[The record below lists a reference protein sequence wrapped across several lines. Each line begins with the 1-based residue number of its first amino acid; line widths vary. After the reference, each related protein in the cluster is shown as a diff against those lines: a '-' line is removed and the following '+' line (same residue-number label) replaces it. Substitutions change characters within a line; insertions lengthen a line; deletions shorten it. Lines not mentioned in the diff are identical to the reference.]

1 MTSVLKDRVWV
12 AWWSYSPSLAKTS
25 RACLRYTT
33 SMPVA
38 LVLQA
43 LLFLL
48 DQSVVLAA
56 QPITSGCFA
65 SSSSVRLLSSLS
77 AQQVADG
84 ALISPVEAT
93 WDFERKNGTLAA
105 AAGARVNMSCLAAVN
120 VTLPGPTGSRGFL
133 QPAAIDLSA
142 ATGLDMDHVSLSTD
156 CDTVLEYQQ
165 FFCSSHSVAGSL
177 TLEPGAVYFSQ
188 WQDGFTSLRNV
199 TLTCSA
205 PNQTAPQPP
214 CRLAAVQ
221 TAQQLLDAFLVYAT
235 AVAANVT
242 VVVAD
247 NITLANSSWP
257 NWPVPVVTNVTMVG
271 SARLYRPVLDFNLMT
286 SMWRLIPPY
295 HVFMVNLTCINLA
308 PAYYSPGI
316 IFSQFGMLSERMW
329 AFRRYDR
336 LLHLAYCTLVVPK
349 EQLAYTRYWITF
361 LVSPVPEAQDKA
373 AWIRING
380 MKVSAV
386 NATGVYYDYAEAY
399 TVYYDHVLVTDHL
412 NSSRFPLLPQNTGL
426 AQLQADNVPLT
437 AVNPAINAS
446 DMMLALNPNFSSPD
460 DKGRRWVLLVANI
473 TLPRGANGSAAAA
486 NASFNRTAV
495 TIPGDTVVSQGPG
508 LNTVRLDVGGG
519 MDRLIIPAGKKLLL
533 RQLVLSGLA
542 ARRSS
547 YSAADPL
554 GVLVS
559 PLWGLS
565 LANGSSVGLEGC
577 TVLVS
582 ADELRLLQQALLPA
596 NETQGQPYSSAVVDA
611 VREFFSNSF
620 KETPNVGSYGALYIY
635 VESGATQRYSMTGVT
650 FRTPVAA
657 DGELASSN
665 FTVLG
670 VPYDTG
676 GRGKLAGWAVGVL
689 VGCLVGGVLLLA
701 LAAALLVMR
710 RRRRQGSGGGQGAY
724 DKYLRASADPGAGPH
739 AGGGGLDLMPP
750 STELTNSSQVL
761 RPGARN
767 SDVEAADAVLRRLKG
782 GGLDPT
788 SASGD
793 VLLTGSGGQGR
804 IGCVAVPF
812 GVPTMAS
819 GQMSGSSG
827 NGLSTPYMTAAAVA
841 AAAATGV
848 SPEVDSFDRPPS
860 TSMLGHHGPVAVG
873 ASGAR
878 ASRQARGSHSQ
889 ASSASVSGRNA
900 SSMPSGISR
909 GGASSV
915 SNRGRE
921 GAPEL
926 ENMHRTIQELGQD
939 FMDRH
944 LEIVGEIGR
953 GAHGTVYKGT
963 WRGLLVA
970 VKSMIF
976 CSDSNARQ
984 QQRPLMEA
992 AISSNL
998 AHPNIVTTYSYELRE
1013 VEHELAS
1020 LSPELARQG
1029 GGWRLLII
1037 QEYCDAGP
1045 LRRIVDCGFF
1055 LTPAR
1060 PRSPAGPSQGAA
1072 GGQASSSGED
1082 MNALQQPPD
1091 SGTSNGNKAS
1101 DKGPPESGA
1110 GEVVPRSNG
1119 DVRIQVP
1126 GVQTLSAGQPARQ
1139 LVVDDVP
1146 ADVPPRPGSSLQAAQ
1161 RYVEAALMVA
1171 RGLQHV
1177 HDKNIVHGDL
1187 NPNNVL
1193 LVRAP
1198 ASPLGFCLKVSD
1210 FGLSLRMS
1218 EGESH
1223 LSNLF
1228 QGSPYYCAPEVLL
1241 SGKLSKSADIY
1252 SLGIMLWELQN
1263 GSRPPWRRGVRLRTF
1278 PSLNTGELE
1287 FGSETPPRYVRL
1299 TRECFHASKDA
1310 RPGIATVVQTLAALK
1325 ADLDAT

>member
-1 MTSVLKDRVWV
+1 MVMVPNSDSHRINVFWRFWQPCYLQEVLLIFILLTGAACPQQQKD
-12 AWWSYSPSLAKTS
+12 ALDGCTGTYG
-25 RACLRYTT
+25 TT
-33 SMPVA
+33 
-38 LVLQA
+38 Q
-43 LLFLL
+43 
-48 DQSVVLAA
+48 
-56 QPITSGCFA
+56 
-65 SSSSVRLLSSLS
+65 LLSMLS
-77 AQQVADG
+77 PQQLADG
-84 ALISPVEAT
+84 ALASPPILN
-93 WDFERKNGTLAA
+93 WDFGSQQRALAA
-105 AAGARVNMSCLAAVN
+105 VAGARVNMSCLAAVN

-235 AVAANVT
+235 AVAAANVT
-242 VVVAD
+242 VLIAA
-247 NITLANSSWP
+247 NISVPKSSWP
-257 NWPVPVVTNVTMVG
+257 DSPVRVTTNMIVAG
-271 SARLYRPVLDFNLMT
+271 SARLFRPVLDFNLMV
-286 SMWRLIPPY
+286 SMWEVVPPY
-295 HVFMVNLTCINLA
+295 TVTLVNLTCANLA
-308 PAYYSPGI
+308 PAYFSPTYN
-316 IFSQFGMLSERMW
+316 FSQFGMLSERVW
-329 AFRRYDR
+329 AFRRYGQ
-336 LLHLAYCTLVVPK
+336 LLHIVNTTLVVPP
-349 EQLAYTRYWITF
+349 EELAYTKYWVTF
-361 LVSPVPEAQDKA
+361 LVSPVPEAQAKA
-373 AWIRING
+373 SWYRVIDI
-380 MKVSAV
+380 KVSAV
-386 NATGVYYDYAEAY
+386 NDTGIYYSTVRAFTVTYTGVR
-399 TVYYDHVLVTDHL
+399 LTDDL
-412 NSSRFPLLPQNTGL
+412 NGSYPLLPQVTGL
-426 AQLQADNVPLT
+426 MQFEADSVPLS
-437 AVNPAINAS
+437 AVNAVGNAADFLLS
-446 DMMLALNPNFSSPD
+446 LNSSNSVPD
-460 DKGRRWVLLVANI
+460 DQGRRWVIIVANFS
-473 TLPRGANGSAAAA
+473 TTDGKAWPTSESGNSSSSANGTDGGAVVLPGSTVIKAHPRLQVARLGLGAQA
-486 NASFNRTAV
+486 NS
-495 TIPGDTVVSQGPG
+495 IG
-508 LNTVRLDVGGG
+508 
-519 MDRLIIPAGKKLLL
+519 IPAGKKLLL

-596 NETQGQPYSSAVVDA
+596 NETQGQPYSSAVLDA

-635 VESGATQRYSMTGVT
+635 VESGATQRYNMTGVT

-665 FTVLG
+665 FTLLG

-793 VLLTGSGGQGR
+793 CGNTGTR
-804 IGCVAVPF
+804 T
-812 GVPTMAS
+812 PTTIATCRNSAS
-819 GQMSGSSG
+819 AGATSGSIAI
-827 NGLSTPYMTAAAVA
+827 GLFP
-841 AAAATGV
+841 
-848 SPEVDSFDRPPS
+848 
-860 TSMLGHHGPVAVG
+860 
-873 ASGAR
+873 
-878 ASRQARGSHSQ
+878 SQ
-889 ASSASVSGRNA
+889 AGATSVT
-900 SSMPSGISR
+900 
-909 GGASSV
+909 GGASAHDSGMDV
-915 SNRGRE
+915 GRSQMTDSFERPPTTTFLGQHGAAPIPAIRAVQMLSQATVVGPRSSGQASGLGVTPTAASQCQSNLSTGGGGALEQMHAMIQVLGRE
-921 GAPEL
+921 FNDRQL
-926 ENMHRTIQELGQD
+926 EVHGLLGK
-939 FMDRH
+939 
-944 LEIVGEIGR
+944 
-953 GAHGTVYKGT
+953 GAHGTVYKGI
-963 WRGLLVA
+963 WRGLPVA

-1055 LTPAR
+1055 LAPPKAPPAR
-1060 PRSPAGPSQGAA
+1060 AKSKRPSKSLLRKDSPAANESSVGTASASSGAVPMPVNR
-1072 GGQASSSGED
+1072 GSSSGS
-1082 MNALQQPPD
+1082 ASSVAGKGQQGSSASHVVAQSVLQA
-1091 SGTSNGNKAS
+1091 SG
-1101 DKGPPESGA
+1101 DVGA
-1110 GEVVPRSNG
+1110 GAP
-1119 DVRIQVP
+1119 
-1126 GVQTLSAGQPARQ
+1126 SAPAVQPARQ
-1139 LVVDDVP
+1139 VVDDVP

-1228 QGSPYYCAPEVLL
+1228 QGSPYYCAPEVVL
-1241 SGKLSKSADIY
+1241 SGKIGKSSDIY
-1252 SLGIMLWELQN
+1252 SLGIVLWELQN

-1310 RPGIATVVQTLAALK
+1310 RP
-1325 ADLDAT
+1325 